1 MTIFII
7 LLIGFFLVWGWQALK
22 NSAKRQER
30 LDANKTDAVLQK
42 EITDKYLND
51 LKEQMNHVAPDLDL
65 ALYLK
70 NLYDEF
76 EIPCYDHWT
85 EVHVPGGYGDIN
97 NKQYSKKVRVERF
110 GSHLEDTRAK
120 IDAEEEEV
128 KSTVLWNY
136 KVVFE
141 YSIFKNRIL
150 DFKAAR
156 KLLEESNCTSFES
169 GYNINKIYASIIYW
183 DDAIR
188 SEKTKDIDD
197 EIGLTEQDISAGYE
211 WFLERC
217 KKCRQVVD
225 TPYGGL
231 PIPEYYVHLEK
242 ITKPWELE
250 YWDLDDAEFRRCKEV
265 EAFASGDGRWI
276 TCDYSVNFYDVFF
289 PLLSVSPPPT
299 LDQKDKTIWERI
311 HESKTAQKLFANL
324 LYHVISREMLLKYK
338 VKKLL
343 PYKECEEVVEQ
354 QRLHAKQEFINSKKC
369 PPRKF

>member
-150 DFKAAR
+150 DFKTAR
-156 KLLEESNCTSFES
+156 KLFEESNCTSFES
-169 GYNINKIYASIIYW
+169 GYKINKIYASIIYW

-188 SEKTKDIDD
+188 SEKTKGIDD

-225 TPYGGL
+225 TPYGGP
-231 PIPEYYVHLEK
+231 PIPEYYCFLEK
-242 ITKPWELE
+242 LYEPSFE
-250 YWDLDDAEFRRCKEV
+250 YSLKGDGYISRGISSFV
-265 EAFASGDGRWI
+265 EGDGRFI
-276 TCDYSVNFYDVFF
+276 NSSADDISFTIKI
-289 PLLSVSPPPT
+289 PLVSVSPPPT

-338 VKKLL
+338 VKNLL

-354 QRLHAKQEFINSKKC
+354 QRLHAKQEFINSKEC